1 MSDLKLRFFASDL
14 EATGLV
20 WDLVQQ
26 GKDAKM
32 HNFCSIEIKDKKF
45 EDIQL
50 IYPHSKKGLKELQA
64 WIDNPENVFIIH
76 NAYTYD
82 LHALEHF
89 GLNTDKMQII
99 DTLPLSWYLANQR
112 ERHGLAWWGEDFGI
126 PKPVIDN
133 WENLTQEEYD
143 HRVIED
149 CKIQRSLWMKFC
161 TEFGLMYGCKTQA
174 DVFKH
179 PAFKYLMF
187 KQKQLAE
194 QMRNKWKFD
203 VDGGQKL
210 YDELQEEIVKR
221 RDLLKSAMPS
231 VPKHAVRKPPAK
243 PYKANG
249 ELSATGIK
257 WKELTEDKGLP
268 FTYKGEIKVVT
279 KHEEPNPASSAQVK
293 AWLDSLG
300 WIPETFEYKREP
312 DGSTRTIPQINKKN
326 SGGLV
331 CHSVE
336 RLIED
341 APEVEALKGLGIV
354 NHRFG
359 LVKGWMLNHED
370 GELIAQ
376 AGGFTNT
383 LRLKHRILVNMPSGR
398 VPYGMQIRGLLM
410 AREGCTLTGSD
421 LSSLENRWKFHHQYP
436 LDPDFVESQ
445 MSDDFDPH
453 MALAVAGGLMTEDD
467 MNFYKIY
474 EAKKE
479 CKEEWKTEELLN
491 RIKNT
496 EVNADW
502 MHSEIARIGKIR
514 AVGKQ
519 ANYACLPL
527 DTKVLTKTGLKYQHE
542 VNLGDVV
549 YSYQNGKLVEDV
561 VEYKHY
567 IKDQEVLKLADSK
580 KSIRSTVNHRWLTSQ
595 RSDVVEFKELGNFN
609 TETRILTTAP
619 YVGGS
624 SNVSEVEAEFIG
636 WLLSDGSTSGGKF
649 SIAQSHNKFYKD
661 VEMCLNNLG
670 LDYRKDES
678 VRENGNTVYI
688 YNLRV
693 CEVRDLLTKVVGVSA
708 LDKHNFNWSEWVL
721 GLSGVSCSAFV
732 EAFWKADGYNTC
744 ENSFIIRQNE
754 GNILDGIKLAMYL
767 LGKGRTK
774 VEGAGKCK
782 VLRTH
787 KTPYIGC
794 QRKVVDSTTTEDVFC
809 LTTKNGSF
817 VIEQDGELMLT
828 GNCQYGSGAETLAR
842 TAKIALKMAK
852 KLKSGYDKLNWSI
865 PVIAQSQKVKAFKNG
880 KYLFNP
886 VNKIYYPLK
895 AEKDRFSTLIQGS
908 GSYTLDLWIMK
919 FFSIRKKAIASGR
932 IKFAK
937 LLATMHDEL
946 ILEHPTEDTEEIAKM
961 LLEAIDEVNKS
972 LKLSVDIAC
981 DIKHGDN
988 YAQIH

>member
-1 MSDLKLRFFASDL
+1 MSDLKLRFWASDL

-26 GKDAKM
+26 GDEAKM

-45 EDIQL
+45 EDIQM
-50 IYPHSKKGLKELQA
+50 IYPHGRKGLKELQD
-64 WIDNPENVFIIH
+64 WIDDPENVFIIH

-89 GLNTDKMQII
+89 GLNIDKMQVI

-126 PKPVIDN
+126 PKPVVDD

-161 TEFGLMYGCKTQA
+161 TEFGLMYNCKTQT
-174 DVFKH
+174 DVYKH

-203 VDGGQKL
+203 VEGGQAL

-221 RDLLKSAMPS
+221 REMLKSAMPS
-231 VPKHAVRKPPAK
+231 VPKYAKRKPPAK

-249 ELSATGIK
+249 ELSATGEK
-257 WKELTEDKGLP
+257 WKELTEEKGLP
-268 FTYKGEIKVVT
+268 FTYKGEIQVIT
-279 KHEEPNPASSAQVK
+279 KYEEPNPASSKQVK
-293 AWLDSLG
+293 DWLDSLG

-312 DGSTRTIPQINKKN
+312 DGSTRAIPQVNKKN

-331 CHSVE
+331 CKSVE

-354 NHRFG
+354 NHRFS
-359 LVKGWMLNHED
+359 LVKGWLENHED

-398 VPYGMQIRGLLM
+398 VPYGMQIRGLLK

-467 MNFYKIY
+467 MNFYKIF
-474 EAKKE
+474 ESKKE
-479 CKEEWKTEELLN
+479 CKEEWKTEELVN
-491 RIKNT
+491 RIKNA
-496 EVNADW
+496 EANADW
-502 MHSEIARIGKIR
+502 MHSEISRIGKIR

-519 ANYACLPL
+519 GNYAL
-527 DTKVLTKTGLKYQHE
+527 
-542 VNLGDVV
+542 
-549 YSYQNGKLVEDV
+549 
-561 VEYKHY
+561 
-567 IKDQEVLKLADSK
+567 
-580 KSIRSTVNHRWLTSQ
+580 
-595 RSDVVEFKELGNFN
+595 
-609 TETRILTTAP
+609 
-619 YVGGS
+619 
-624 SNVSEVEAEFIG
+624 
-636 WLLSDGSTSGGKF
+636 
-649 SIAQSHNKFYKD
+649 
-661 VEMCLNNLG
+661 
-670 LDYRKDES
+670 
-678 VRENGNTVYI
+678 
-688 YNLRV
+688 
-693 CEVRDLLTKVVGVSA
+693 
-708 LDKHNFNWSEWVL
+708 
-721 GLSGVSCSAFV
+721 
-732 EAFWKADGYNTC
+732 
-744 ENSFIIRQNE
+744 
-754 GNILDGIKLAMYL
+754 
-767 LGKGRTK
+767 
-774 VEGAGKCK
+774 
-782 VLRTH
+782 
-787 KTPYIGC
+787 
-794 QRKVVDSTTTEDVFC
+794 
-809 LTTKNGSF
+809 
-817 VIEQDGELMLT
+817 
-828 GNCQYGSGAETLAR
+828 QYGSGVETLAR
-842 TAKIALKMAK
+842 TAKITKKEAT

-886 VNKIYYPLK
+886 VNKLYYPLK

-937 LLATMHDEL
+937 LLGSFHDEL
-946 ILEHPTEDTEEIAKM
+946 IIEHLTEDSAEIEKM
-961 LLEAIDEVNKS
+961 LLEAIDLVNKS

-981 DIKHGDN
+981 DIKQGSS
-988 YAQIH
+988 YAEIH